1 MEIVISLGLVIV
13 GGVIGFFI
21 GRHFYGQGPSQESI
35 SQAQQDLKAVLAE
48 QSERHIFQS
57 QQLVQGIEKQCEAL
71 NQQLEAYQELL
82 SPNSNSDE
90 EDTVPFFGEH
100 ASTYLRNQLD
110 TSDTNKISSQPDTQP
125 RDFAAAGSGL
135 FTGQVEEVN
144 KKDEG
149 TNSKT

>member
-35 SQAQQDLKAVLAE
+35 SQAQQDLKAVLSE
-48 QSERHIFQS
+48 QTERHVFQS
-57 QQLVQGIEKQCEAL
+57 QQLVQNIEKQCSAL
-71 NQQLEAYQELL
+71 NQQLEAYQDLL
-82 SPNSNSDE
+82 SPTSNSNED
-90 EDTVPFFGEH
+90 DTVPFFGEH

-110 TSDTNKISSQPDTQP
+110 TSDTSKNSSQHDTQP

-135 FTGQVEEVN
+135 FTGQTGEGNN
-144 KKDEG
+144 KEEG